1 MTTVTVTLTARE
13 LSILQ
18 SGLHELT
25 NYIMPLDKELDSK
38 LQEALDSIPNK
49 KCLRWC
55 CVNSTDPKEASHE

>member
-49 KCLRWC
+49 KYLRWC
-55 CVNSTDPKEASHE
+55 CLNSSDPKEASHA